1 MAERSTK
8 FDCYSMA
15 AIFTLASNILG
26 EQFPTYVRKL
36 NAQKARKKTIS
47 VWNDDVAA
55 RLSGCFASTDLDMF
69 VRNCSDINEL
79 SDTVTDY
86 IKFCEEMI
94 IEKKTIK
101 IYPNNKPWITREV
114 IEAARRKHQLWV
126 SGNRHEAK
134 RCQVE
139 LNDLIKRSK
148 VVYRN
153 KIERCFKENDS
164 KSTWKGLKTITGYKK
179 KPSNAGERNDNAD
192 VVWGQSCTK
201 QEKKRVNRI
210 ERKANRT
217 ISYTTTPWKTTIT
230 TTIQKQANKIIR
242 EQHHP
247 LKDNYSFMPSGRR
260 LRLLKCNTTR
270 YQNTFVP
277 SSIRLINSS

>member
-1 MAERSTK
+1 MLQTK
-8 FDCYSMA
+8 FSFLTY
-15 AIFTLASNILG
+15 
-26 EQFPTYVRKL
+26 YVRKL

-55 RLSGCFASTDLDMF
+55 RLSGCFACTDLDMF

-79 SDTVTDY
+79 TDTVTDY

-148 VVYRN
+148 VVYKN
-153 KIERCFKENDS
+153 KIERCFNDS
-164 KSTWKGLKTITGYKK
+164 NDAAGMT
-179 KPSNAGERNDNAD
+179 PSLHGRASRPSQVTRRNLPMQESEMTTQS
-192 VVWGQSCTK
+192 GQ
-201 QEKKRVNRI
+201 N
-210 ERKANRT
+210 N
-217 ISYTTTPWKTTIT
+217 
-230 TTIQKQANKIIR
+230 
-242 EQHHP
+242 
-247 LKDNYSFMPSGRR
+247 
-260 LRLLKCNTTR
+260 
-270 YQNTFVP
+270 
-277 SSIRLINSS
+277 